1 MKQTYVTALLLWLML
16 AGVCRGQGKNRLRVV
31 VAPQIAWDVYPL
43 LKRQLGVGAGIYGSR
58 QFSSKI
64 GVKTGLIAMVQ
75 KKQAVC
81 NDSTFIYNG
90 PGVSYPDTIW
100 ICTNSTQKQFWHLQI
115 PLMAYYSPNLQ
126 ARLPL
131 LLGIGMQANV
141 LLGSINQQS
150 KFFRYKQLS
159 WAIPLSI
166 GTYVKLPNNKRLRPE
181 IQGHIFT
188 NKDKPFFDTY
198 SFQLGFEF

>member
-1 MKQTYVTALLLWLML
+1 
-16 AGVCRGQGKNRLRVV
+16 
-31 VAPQIAWDVYPL
+31 
-43 LKRQLGVGAGIYGSR
+43 
-58 QFSSKI
+58 
-64 GVKTGLIAMVQ
+64 
-75 KKQAVC
+75 
-81 NDSTFIYNG
+81 
-90 PGVSYPDTIW
+90 
-100 ICTNSTQKQFWHLQI
+100 
-115 PLMAYYSPNLQ
+115 MAYYSPNLQ

-166 GTYVKLPNNKRLRPE
+166 GTYVKLPNNKRLPE